1 MLKVQHGPEVKERF
15 LKRLVKEIEVRGTL
29 DVLRRG
35 VMELGSK
42 SAFQNPIAADRRHR
56 TPL

>member
-1 MLKVQHGPEVKERF
+1 
-15 LKRLVKEIEVRGTL
+15 
-29 DVLRRG
+29 VLRRG